1 MLAENGTQLL
11 SPVQLIT
18 YQFNL
23 LIRFRFTNEREKT
36 CSLAYHFN
44 SLYPALDRCIFFS
57 SVGEKLLMTLR
68 LQSFYLAHCGRS
80 IC

>member
-36 CSLAYHFN
+36 CSLTISIHYTQH
-44 SLYPALDRCIFFS
+44 LIVVFFFL
-57 SVGEKLLMTLR
+57 VWAKN
-68 LQSFYLAHCGRS
+68 F
-80 IC
+80 